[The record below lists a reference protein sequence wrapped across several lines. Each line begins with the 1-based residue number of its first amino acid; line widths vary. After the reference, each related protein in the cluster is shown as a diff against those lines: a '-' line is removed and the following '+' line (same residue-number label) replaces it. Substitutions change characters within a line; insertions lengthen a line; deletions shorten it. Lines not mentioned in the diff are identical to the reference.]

1 MSIEAMGVAYCDDAT
16 NVIMKQ
22 AERIAELENL
32 CEKAY
37 MRLYG
42 NYGADGAEY
51 TSLERAMQDVSL
63 IMDEA
68 LGNKYTGQSESSDK
82 TTEGN

>member
-1 MSIEAMGVAYCDDAT
+1 MSEEAMGVAYCDDAKS
-16 NVIMKQ
+16 VIIKQ
-22 AERIAELENL
+22 ANRIAELEGF

-42 NYGADGAEY
+42 NYGADGAKPTIQEI
-51 TSLERAMQDVSL
+51 AMQDASM
-63 IMDEA
+63 IIDEA
-68 LGNKYTGQSESSDK
+68 LGNKYTGQSEFSDI